1 MALLNATK
9 ILPTLCCAAVLTAC
23 GGGSNS
29 NNATPETEV
38 TTPAECSTVVLDGN
52 CLPVPSTY
60 AFNNINEDNSV
71 SYTGQTTRLILID
84 DMVRTINSVVEGG
97 IPTANEPNTDIV
109 GALDFFFRFD
119 AATSGDLASTFSIDG
134 ENILPTDGSNLTYNA
149 ISSNKDLIGKIAGG
163 DGAGNGETQR
173 LVSDFFGW
181 EDGLDTGALPV
192 DLVDYF
198 FAQLETE
205 ATDGTTPQISVN
217 GESVPLNTV
226 TVDAFGRDY
235 RQLIQKFLLGSVV
248 FSQGTTD
255 YLQASD
261 FAGSLTKPEGKAY
274 TTAEHLWDEAFGYF
288 GAARNYSAFTDQEAS
303 AKGGRDDFANSYNDA
318 NGDGLIDIRS
328 EVNFGNSVNCAKRDL
343 ATANNP
349 NPTNF
354 TEEAYNAFIK
364 GRAIL
369 NEAAKTGTLGMEAQL
384 ELNMHIDTASL
395 VWEKCI
401 ASTVVH
407 YINDVASDIGEYN
420 TTNASFASLD
430 NFKNVA
436 KHWSEMKGFALN
448 LQFNAQSP
456 FRANNETLAELTT
469 LLADMGDAPVLA
481 DGTQLGQPYE
491 GGVTAYLGKLE
502 FIRDTLQTTYSFDA
516 DNIANW

>member
-1 MALLNATK
+1 MALLNVTK
-9 ILPTLCCAAVLTAC
+9 ILPILCCAAVLTAC
-23 GGGSNS
+23 GGSS
-29 NNATPETEV
+29 SDNNTTDTPVTEPV
-38 TTPAECSTVVLDGN
+38 DCSTVVLDGS
-52 CLPVPSTY
+52 CLTVPDTY
-60 AFNNINEDNSV
+60 AFNNTDDENSV

-97 IPTANEPNTDIV
+97 IPTASEPNTNIV

-119 AATSGDLASTFSIDG
+119 PASSGDLASTFSIDG

-163 DGAGNGETQR
+163 DGEGNGETQR

-181 EDGLDTGALPV
+181 EDGLSEDALPV

-198 FAQLETE
+198 FTQLETQ
-205 ATDGTTPQISVN
+205 ATDGTTPQVNVN
-217 GESVPLNTV
+217 GANVPLDKV
-226 TVDAFGRDY
+226 TIDAFGRDY
-235 RQLIQKFLLGSVV
+235 RQLIQKFLLGAVV

-261 FAGSLTKPEGKAY
+261 FAGSLTKPEGKPY

-288 GAARNYSAFTDQEAS
+288 GAARNYSTFTDQEIS
-303 AKGGRDDFANSYNDA
+303 GKGGRDEFANGYNDA

-328 EVNFGNSVNCAKRDL
+328 EVNFANSVNCAKRDL

-354 TEEAYNAFIK
+354 TEQAYTAFVK

-369 NEAAKTGTLGMEAQL
+369 NEAAKTGSLGIEAQL
-384 ELNMHIDTASL
+384 ELNMHIDNASL

-407 YINDVASDIGEYN
+407 YINDVTSDMSEYN
-420 TTNASFASLD
+420 AENGSFASLD

-436 KHWSEMKGFALN
+436 KHWGEMKGFALN

-456 FRANNETLAELTT
+456 FRESDTKLAELTT
-469 LLADMGDAPVLA
+469 ILADMGDAPVLA

-491 GGVTAYLGKLE
+491 GGVTAYLSQLE
-502 FIRDTLQTTYSFDA
+502 LIRDRLQTTYNFDA
-516 DNIANW
+516 DNVANW